1 MTSHALWQ
9 LILLSLRGQ
18 NVLEWTTKQLWAF
31 SKSVIRNTKIK
42 ASLSMKTHFFNEMWT
57 FWTITWWIRVCYH
70 VCVSVGLLT
79 WKCLWFL
86 RDTPEGVE
94 CFCPALLLWLVV
106 RVNNVE
112 WLEEIPLCKFK
123 AFTQSHHTYRAHIQ
137 VSRNACSYTTQ
148 YHISG
153 TPMQTL
159 AEKY

>member
-1 MTSHALWQ
+1 
-9 LILLSLRGQ
+9 
-18 NVLEWTTKQLWAF
+18 
-31 SKSVIRNTKIK
+31 
-42 ASLSMKTHFFNEMWT
+42 MWT

-112 WLEEIPLCKFK
+112 WLEEIPLCRFK

-159 AEKY
+159 TEKYQFNVIIYHKNISYQITDVKMYWNDKISLSI